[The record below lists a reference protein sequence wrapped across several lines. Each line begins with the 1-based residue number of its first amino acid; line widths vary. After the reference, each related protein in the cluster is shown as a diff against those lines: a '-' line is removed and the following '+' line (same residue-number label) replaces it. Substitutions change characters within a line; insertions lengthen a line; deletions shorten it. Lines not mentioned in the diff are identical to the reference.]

1 MTTSLKNTQAAQFV
15 LRAQA
20 QNQRKVADSFR
31 HLSTGKRVSRAADDA
46 AGLGVAENLDA
57 QRMSTKAAIRNINDG
72 LSVNSVVEGSL
83 RNVGDLI
90 KRMREL
96 AVQAA
101 SETLNSDERTYIN
114 TEFQAIGSEVQRIK
128 SNTEFN
134 GTSLQA
140 NAIQVQTGIHNDANN
155 SLTLSSKDISG
166 GGSVYILGTSDLD
179 VVTYKW
185 AYAINAINTPGTHSF
200 IGFNENGSIRDLY
213 DVAGNIKNA
222 TGAEVCGWAGGAGT
236 TLTSNQDLVDR
247 MNETFRNSKI
257 YADPVN
263 WDPWKY
269 RASLNNTGNRIVIQ
283 RFGDDKDLL
292 TGVSTYAP
300 STLFGVP
307 TESVETAAADFTSA
321 GALWSVD
328 TLENARDTLDF
339 IDFYIEQN
347 NENLAQ
353 VGAETNRL
361 LSALSTSE
369 ANYELLSSATS
380 QIVDSDLAFETATLA
395 NNQIKS
401 QASTEVLQDL
411 HNHARSILKLIP

>member
-1 MTTSLKNTQAAQFV
+1 LTTSLKNTQASQFV

-20 QNQRKVADSFR
+20 QAQRKVADSFR
-31 HLSTGKRVSRAADDA
+31 HLSTGKRVSKAADDA

-72 LSVNSVVEGSL
+72 LSVNSVIEGSL

-166 GGSVYILGTSDLD
+166 GGSVYILGTSDID
-179 VVTYKW
+179 IAYKW
-185 AYAINAINTPGTHSF
+185 GYASNANTTPGTHSALLF
-200 IGFNENGSIRDLY
+200 HDAGGTNRDLY
-213 DVAGNIKNA
+213 TAAGLVKNA
-222 TGAEVCGWAGGAGT
+222 TDGAVCGWAGGAGT
-236 TLTSNQDLVDR
+236 TITSNQDLVDR
-247 MNETFRNSKI
+247 MNETFRNTKI

-269 RASLNNTGNRIVIQ
+269 RASLDNTGNRLVIQ
-283 RFGDDKDLL
+283 RFGDDNDTLL
-292 TGVSTYAP
+292 GASDYAP
-300 STLFGVP
+300 STLFGVDKD
-307 TESVETAAADFTSA
+307 TVETAAADFTSA

-328 TLENARDTLDF
+328 TIENAQDTLDF
-339 IDFYIEQN
+339 MDYYIQQN

-401 QASTEVLQDL
+401 HSSTQVLQDL
-411 HNHARSILKLIP
+411 HNHARSILKLIS